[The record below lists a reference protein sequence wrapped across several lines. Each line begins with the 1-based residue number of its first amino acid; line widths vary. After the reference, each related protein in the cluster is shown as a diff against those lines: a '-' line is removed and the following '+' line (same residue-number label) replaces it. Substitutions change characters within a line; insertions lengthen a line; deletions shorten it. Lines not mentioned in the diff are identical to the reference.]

1 MLKAYGITL
10 APKDVLAALE
20 LLRHVLPVGEPW
32 CTIRPT
38 TALQRPVQLQ
48 ILPQRLDR
56 HPVPQLGQNRQNPH
70 KMQRVYGTIPAPVV
84 APEVEAARAIV
95 ESAENRFCTTRTI
108 INKYSNRPLY

>member
-1 MLKAYGITL
+1 MLKAYGITH
-10 APKDVLAALE
+10 APKDALAVPE
-20 LLRHVLPVGEPW
+20 LLRHVLPVEEPW
-32 CTIRPT
+32 CIIRPI

-56 HPVPQLGQNRQNPH
+56 HPVPQLGQNWQNPH

-95 ESAENRFCTTRTI
+95 ESVENRFCITRI
-108 INKYSNRPLY
+108 ITNKQSNRPLY